1 MAAPLNQKTQAL
13 QFPPDWEAFAARHG
27 LTNWEAWFAPYDENT
42 YRFVLARLR
51 ADDVVLDIGA
61 GDCRFALA
69 AAARVKRV
77 YALEVQP
84 ALVSACLQR
93 AGDTLPRN
101 LHVICANALDFPFP
115 ADVTAGVLL
124 MRHCTHFADYFRKL
138 QAAGAR
144 RLFTNA
150 RWKMAVEAVDLQ
162 APRAFF
168 EQAPPGWYA
177 CTCGAVGFKAP
188 AEPEADVEDAVHE
201 VKTCPQCL
209 PVFPESTP

>member
-1 MAAPLNQKTQAL
+1 MAASLNWEAQAP
-13 QFPPDWEAFAARHG
+13 QFHPDWEAFAARHG
-27 LTNWEAWFAPYDENT
+27 LTGWEAWFAPYDEDT
-42 YRFVLARLR
+42 YRFVLERLH

-69 AAARVKRV
+69 AASRVKRV

-93 AGDTLPRN
+93 VGEDLPRN

-115 ADVTAGVLL
+115 EDVTTGVLL
-124 MRHCTHFADYFRKL
+124 MRHCTHFADYFRRL
-138 QAAGAR
+138 QAVGAQ

-150 RWKMAVEAVDLQ
+150 RWKMAVEEIDLQ
-162 APRAFF
+162 ASRPLF
-168 EQAPPGWYA
+168 EHAPPGWYA

-188 AEPEADVEDAVHE
+188 AVPDAEVEDAVHE
-201 VKTCPQCL
+201 VKTCPQCH
-209 PVFPESTP
+209 PTNPEDTP